1 MKSVVTYSPAYTLVP
16 TYECFNRCSYC
27 NFRKDPGQDPWL
39 TLESA
44 RLTLETLKS
53 APNKLSATRPM
64 LINGETQD
72 PSVIE
77 ILILSGEVH
86 PQSPRRQQWF
96 QHIYDLCNLALGLG
110 FLPHTNAGPLSWAEM
125 KQLKQV
131 NVSMGL
137 MLEQVT
143 PALLETVHRHAPSKQ
158 PELRSQ
164 QLAWAG
170 QLQIPFTTGL
180 LIGIGET
187 PQDWEETLSE
197 IATQHRQYGHIQEVI
212 LQPHQPGQ
220 RQAHGGTPCDDVAL
234 LAVVKL
240 ARSLLPADIT
250 LQIPPNL
257 VQSAEMLIACLES
270 GARDLG
276 GIGPWDEVNPDYPH
290 HGIDQS
296 RTLLRSHGWALEP
309 RLPIYPVYDDWLANS
324 QLKSAVQHWR
334 EQLAKGG

>member
-1 MKSVVTYSPAYTLVP
+1 
-16 TYECFNRCSYC
+16 
-27 NFRKDPGQDPWL
+27 
-39 TLESA
+39 
-44 RLTLETLKS
+44 
-53 APNKLSATRPM
+53 
-64 LINGETQD
+64 
-72 PSVIE
+72 
-77 ILILSGEVH
+77 
-86 PQSPRRQQWF
+86 
-96 QHIYDLCNLALGLG
+96 
-110 FLPHTNAGPLSWAEM
+110 
-125 KQLKQV
+125 
-131 NVSMGL
+131 VSMGL

-187 PQDWEETLSE
+187 PQDWEETLTE
-197 IATQHRQYGHIQEVI
+197 IARLHRQYGHIQEVI

-220 RQAHGGTPCDDVAL
+220 RQAHGGTSCDDVAL

-257 VQSAEMLIACLES
+257 VQSAEMLIACLEA

-290 HGIDQS
+290 HGVEQLGQ
-296 RTLLRSHGWALEP
+296 LLRSHGWALKP
-309 RLPIYPVYDDWLANS
+309 RLPIYPTYDDWLANS
-324 QLKSAVQHWR
+324 QLKSAVQRWR
-334 EQLAKGG
+334 EQLTKGADCGANMGR